1 MFAVYVIW
9 MLLIVAVI
17 TQPQFYLDFDLYRV
31 PSLILV
37 ILTILIGLFLIVQ
50 EILIRL
56 LVKISVGKFYKSKVW
71 PKIRKCKKRMSKD
84 LRAKKSFELEET
96 TKYSAS
102 AIVHPKYMID
112 ATAYRE
118 SLLDSQ
124 YSGSVEDNQFT
135 KREDNAAT
143 SSSIKLSL
151 SENRNPSYFFKK
163 KKFDEPQQIPG
174 EDEEVSEYEPPVIEP

>member
-9 MLLIVAVI
+9 KLLIVAVI
-17 TQPQFYLDFDLYRV
+17 THPQLYLDFDLYRV

-56 LVKISVGKFYKSKVW
+56 LGKISVGKLYKSKVW
-71 PKIRKCKKRMSKD
+71 PRVRKCKKRMSKD
-84 LRAKKSFELEET
+84 LRAKKSIELEEPT
-96 TKYSAS
+96 NFSAS
-102 AIVHPKYMID
+102 AIVHPKHMID
-112 ATAYRE
+112 AATAYRE
-118 SLLDSQ
+118 PLLDSQ

-163 KKFDEPQQIPG
+163 FDEPQQIPG
-174 EDEEVSEYEPPVIEP
+174 EDEEVSEYEPPVTEP